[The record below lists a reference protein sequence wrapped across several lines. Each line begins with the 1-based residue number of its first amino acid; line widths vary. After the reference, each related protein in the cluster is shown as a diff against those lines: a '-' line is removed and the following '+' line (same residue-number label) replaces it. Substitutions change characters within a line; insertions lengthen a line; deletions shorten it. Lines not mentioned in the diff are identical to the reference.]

1 MIVIDACLVASTGRR
16 IGRGGECH
24 QNNRSEQGSEAGSMG
39 SVCSCLLAGDTEEYR
54 RSNALNSR
62 NCICLG
68 CLAQQLMS
76 VYTALFRREDM
87 HAVPSSLQERVALA
101 SPALTMDDSVPDT
114 YHSPP
119 RPIPYDDPRFT
130 QHDGL
135 ISRNE
140 KFLSHFHQESEPL
153 RSNTNSET
161 ESKMKGKCKSN
172 YDGGSKLC
180 QPESSLKHFSAEA
193 RKEVTYIF
201 PSSEDED
208 VCPTCLEEYTSE
220 DPKIT
225 MQCSHHFH
233 LGCIYEWM
241 ERSDACPV
249 CGKGINSS

>member
-1 MIVIDACLVASTGRR
+1 
-16 IGRGGECH
+16 
-24 QNNRSEQGSEAGSMG
+24 
-39 SVCSCLLAGDTEEYR
+39 
-54 RSNALNSR
+54 
-62 NCICLG
+62 
-68 CLAQQLMS
+68 
-76 VYTALFRREDM
+76 
-87 HAVPSSLQERVALA
+87 
-101 SPALTMDDSVPDT
+101 MDDSVPDT

-130 QHDGL
+130 QNDGL
-135 ISRNE
+135 ISRHE
-140 KFLSHFHQESEPL
+140 KFLSHFHQEPEPL

-180 QPESSLKHFSAEA
+180 QPESSLKHFSAAA
-193 RKEVTYIF
+193 RREVTYIF

-249 CGKGINSS
+249 CGKVTSLSLSVIDSINPHILIKFLLLYLYLKFVISSQICSLG